1 MKGTKAMNE
10 NMINTQNE
18 IGQPEE
24 ELTEAPAGAADTE
37 QETVEADDSYSEEV
51 SMPHIADGEEDSAP
65 SEEEDPYSADDIEEL
80 KKQFPELSDTR
91 ASEELLGS
99 EKYKRFRSLGL
110 TPTEAYMA
118 CGGGRVKERLRPSS
132 PLSVK
137 RRDVGI
143 SDHQLRMARELFSEM
158 SDTEIQALYR
168 RVTK

>member
-1 MKGTKAMNE
+1 MNE
-10 NMINTQNE
+10 NMIDTQDE
-18 IGQPEE
+18 AGQPTE
-24 ELTEAPAGAADTE
+24 ELTEASDSAADIE
-37 QETVEADDSYSEEV
+37 KEMIEAADGHSEHG
-51 SMPHIADGEEDSAP
+51 SMPDIADGAEDSDL
-65 SEEEDPYSADDIEEL
+65 SEEKEPNLWDDVEEL
-80 KKQFPELSDTR
+80 KRQFPELSDTR

-99 EKYKRFRSLGL
+99 EKYRRFRSLGL
-110 TPTEAYMA
+110 TPAEAYLASGGVRPMA
-118 CGGGRVKERLRPSS
+118 RLLPSS